1 MVDNKINE
9 HSNKLNHIM
18 QGLSAI
24 TIIFLPCNLISGFMG
39 MNVLVPFADEE
50 SIIPFLIILGI
61 TAFIASML
69 YGLMRCLRWI

>member
-9 HSNKLNHIM
+9 HSNNLNKIM

-39 MNVLVPFADEE
+39 MNVMVPFAEE
-50 SIIPFLIILGI
+50 
-61 TAFIASML
+61 
-69 YGLMRCLRWI
+69 